1 MAMQVPPISIYRA
14 DEIYFGEKLGEIKG
28 TAGPIGN
35 TFNGCEVSEN
45 EERTGVEFTELPDT
59 DYTLCGSLCTVA
71 DVLVREVKLKKLELG
86 DVLEFGHC
94 GAYSVTEAPALFLSR
109 QLPAI
114 YAYSKEYGYECLREH
129 IPAAEINL
137 AGKKL

>member
-1 MAMQVPPISIYRA
+1 M
-14 DEIYFGEKLGEIKG
+14 
-28 TAGPIGN
+28 
-35 TFNGCEVSEN
+35 
-45 EERTGVEFTELPDT
+45 
-59 DYTLCGSLCTVA
+59 A

-137 AGKKL
+137 AGKKIVNKSAMVNCHGAFEYDINKAFCGKLNY

>member
-1 MAMQVPPISIYRA
+1 MQVPPIKVY
-14 DEIYFGEKLGEIKG
+14 
-28 TAGPIGN
+28 AG
-35 TFNGCEVSEN
+35 EVSEN
-45 EERTGVEFTELPDT
+45 EEKNGVELSELQDT

-114 YAYSKEYGYECLREH
+114 YAYSKEYGYECLRKH